1 MNIRTPIFAFAIIT
15 PAAILQAD
23 DAPAVNAFN
32 HIVVIY
38 QENHSFDNLYGL
50 WGEVSGHRVNGL
62 PSADAPHTKQVQADG
77 ETPYTCLLQNDVY
90 LTSPSPLPATC
101 SDRYNGAAFPSAFA
115 NAPFNIE
122 DYISATDMTCPG
134 MDVSAPSEDAHHDQS
149 EKNLQY
155 LEPFQPHP

>member
-1 MNIRTPIFAFAIIT
+1 MNVRTPIFAFAAIVT

-50 WGEVSGHRVNGL
+50 WGEVNGHRVNGL
-62 PSADAPHTKQVQADG
+62 PNADAPHTKQVQADG
-77 ETPYTCLLQNDVY
+77 ETPYTCLLQNDVN

-101 SDRYNGAAFPSAFA
+101 SVQSRRLYFRDGHNLSGNGRVCAKWNRKRQRESRRLHQRPS
-115 NAPFNIE
+115 
-122 DYISATDMTCPG
+122 
-134 MDVSAPSEDAHHDQS
+134 PSI
-149 EKNLQY
+149 L
-155 LEPFQPHP
+155 